1 MCGLGPLTHPAR
13 RLPCR
18 PAVDLYPGLGDLL
31 HGGLHGNC
39 GTSWSP
45 SGSGG
50 FTPHRPGGTGRP
62 SPRQSGS
69 EASLRRTETT
79 FPAVNRDPVC
89 RLYPWMQDANDP
101 AGNQHGWRRYE
112 LTEVQSSNRM
122 DKFVRLQLS
131 EEQEADF
138 LAWVNGG

>member
-1 MCGLGPLTHPAR
+1 M
-13 RLPCR
+13 
-18 PAVDLYPGLGDLL
+18 
-31 HGGLHGNC
+31 
-39 GTSWSP
+39 
-45 SGSGG
+45 
-50 FTPHRPGGTGRP
+50 
-62 SPRQSGS
+62 
-69 EASLRRTETT
+69 
-79 FPAVNRDPVC
+79 C

-138 LAWVNGG
+138 LAWVNDVIQRVIPKMQHRLEQKNGQNRGG